1 MKNTLLLLLFCIP
14 ILGFAQC
21 IPPNGCENG
30 KGTYTYSKDQRY
42 VGEWLNGEHHG
53 TGTFTYSKEQ
63 SYEGEWL
70 NGEHHGT
77 GTLYYNSVQR
87 YEGEWLNGEKHGE
100 GTFTY
105 SKEQRYQGEWLNGER
120 HGEGTYYYNSSERN
134 GIKKYVGNWEHDKP
148 NGIGSEFYNDGRIW
162 KGKWIEGEQ
171 DSGYFNDENYYN
183 PNDIKGEKISSVI
196 NLKEIEKD
204 HYYISIDFN
213 GLKKDFV
220 FDTGATSIAMSS
232 DLLLE
237 LKKHGVKIRDLKI
250 DAGSAKIASGQK
262 VSFNKYVIDNVR
274 IGNYLLNNVVVDV
287 GSKGTS
293 SLCGIGLFNKF
304 SNVEWNMKDET
315 LKLYK

>member
-1 MKNTLLLLLFCIP
+1 MRSIIIGLLLISPFV
-14 ILGFAQC
+14 GFSQC
-21 IPPNGCENG
+21 TPPNGCENG
-30 KGTYTYSKDQRY
+30 KGTYAYSKDQR
-42 VGEWLNGEHHG
+42 
-53 TGTFTYSKEQ
+53 
-63 SYEGEWL
+63 YEGEWL
-70 NGEHHGT
+70 NGEHHGI
-77 GTLYYNSVQR
+77 GTLYYNSIQRYEGEWLNGEHHGFGTYTYSKEQR

-100 GTFTY
+100 GTY
-105 SKEQRYQGEWLNGER
+105 YYKEQRYEGEWLNGEK

-134 GIKKYVGNWEHDKP
+134 ASKKYVGNWEHNKKH
-148 NGIGSEFYNDGRIW
+148 GLGSEFYNNGRIW

-183 PNDIKGEKISSVI
+183 PNDIKGGQISSTI
-196 NLKEIEKD
+196 NLMELMPD

-213 GLKKDFV
+213 GLKKDFT
-220 FDTGATSIAMSS
+220 FDTGATSLAMSS
-232 DLLLE
+232 DLLLD

-250 DAGSAKIASGQK
+250 EGGTASIASGDK
-262 VSFNKYVIDNVR
+262 VSTKSYIIDNIR

-304 SNVEWNMKDET
+304 SNVEWDMKAET